1 MMSPLPF
8 TVWPSDFNEDRMT
21 VTKQEIAYALSDVTG
36 LSVKTGKV
44 PVDTLF
50 GTIRARY
57 VNLRRSFAG

>member
-1 MMSPLPF
+1 
-8 TVWPSDFNEDRMT
+8 MT

-50 GTIRARY
+50 DTIRARY
-57 VNLRRSFAG
+57 RQFAAFTCRLRTWQKMLK